1 VRPPHLPPPRFEHLL
16 RMTTADGIF
25 EHALHDAPRLEHGYC
40 LDDVS
45 RALIVTVRQP
55 GASPTLRGTVRTY
68 LAFTEQAQGPTG
80 AFRNRRST
88 DGSWSGS
95 ATTEDHWGR
104 ALWSLGTTAALARGN
119 VAERALSVAGR
130 AMATRSPWPRA
141 MAYAALGAAEILH
154 AHPGHRA
161 ATQLLEDARQLL
173 RPTDPDPGW
182 PWPEPRLTYA
192 NAVLP
197 EALIAIGEGL
207 ADQPLLDQGLAQ
219 LAWLLDLQTRDGHL
233 SVVPAGGWAPPEPLP
248 GFDQQPI
255 EVAALAEAAW
265 RAHQVTGDTGW
276 LEAMDLCA
284 SWFLGSNDVGLR
296 LYDHSTGGC
305 ADGLHAQRTNRN
317 HGAESTLAALST
329 LQLARRAALAAAA

>member
-1 VRPPHLPPPRFEHLL
+1 MPAPRFEHLV

-25 EHALHDAPRLEHGYC
+25 EHALHGRPRLEHGYC

-45 RALIVTVRQP
+45 RALVVTIRQP
-55 GASPTLRGTVRTY
+55 KASPTLRGTVRTY
-68 LAFTEQAQGPTG
+68 LAFTEQAQGTTG
-80 AFRNRRST
+80 AFRNRRGT
-88 DGSWSGS
+88 DGAWTGS

-104 ALWSLGTTAALARGN
+104 ALWSVGTTARLAHGN
-119 VAERALSVAGR
+119 IAERALTVAEL
-130 AMATRSPWPRA
+130 AMQVRSPWPRA
-141 MAYAALGAAEILH
+141 MAYAALGAAEVLH
-154 AHPGHRA
+154 AHPGHPA
-161 ATQLLEDARQLL
+161 ATSLLEDARELL
-173 RPTDPDPGW
+173 RPARTDPSW

-197 EALIAIGEGL
+197 EALIAIGDALDDE
-207 ADQPLLDQGLAQ
+207 PLLDLGLAQ
-219 LAWLLDLQTRDGHL
+219 LTWLLHLQTREGHI
-233 SVVPAGGWAPPEPLP
+233 SVIPAGGWAPPEPLP

-265 RAHQVTGDTGW
+265 RAHQVTGDDAW
-276 LEAMDLCA
+276 LEAVDRCA
-284 SWFLGSNDVGLR
+284 TWFLGANDVGLR

-305 ADGLHAQRTNRN
+305 ADGLHADRTNRN

>member
-1 VRPPHLPPPRFEHLL
+1 MRRRMPAPRFEHLV

-25 EHALHDAPRLEHGYC
+25 EHALHGRPRLEHGYC

-45 RALIVTVRQP
+45 RALVVTIRQP
-55 GASPTLRGTVRTY
+55 KASPTLRGTVRTY
-68 LAFTEQAQGPTG
+68 LAFTEQAQDATG
-80 AFRNRRST
+80 AFCNRRGT
-88 DGSWSGS
+88 DGNWTGA

-104 ALWSLGTTAALARGN
+104 ALWSLGVTARVARGN
-119 VAERALSVAGR
+119 IAERALAVAERAMLV
-130 AMATRSPWPRA
+130 RSRWPRA

-154 AHPGHRA
+154 AHPGHPA
-161 ATQLLEDARQLL
+161 ATRLLEDARDLL
-173 RPTDPDPGW
+173 RAPATDPGW

-197 EALIAIGEGL
+197 EALIAIGAGL
-207 ADQPLLDQGLAQ
+207 DDQPLLGLGLAR
-219 LAWLLDLQTRDGHL
+219 LTWLLDLQTRDRTI

-255 EVAALAEAAW
+255 EVAALAEASW
-265 RAHQVTGDTGW
+265 RAHQVTGDESW
-276 LEAMDLCA
+276 LDAVDLCA
-284 SWFLGSNDVGLR
+284 TWFLGANDVGLR

-305 ADGLHAQRTNRN
+305 ADGLHADRTNRN